1 MLPLK
6 AILQLAHARSF
17 WTQRLVPAKNT
28 LSKFQAPRTLHR
40 GLEFNQLDLSS
51 TSFLSRL
58 QATGKDCTLSRDK
71 KLKSFKSFK
80 SLSLG
85 LSTIERWY
93 YRALNAKDDPVGVP
107 QRKLRCDHS
116 QHPAL
121 SSKLREV
128 LAARYRQH
136 PNWSYHST
144 LIALLAAALILDVLV
159 SSRSIVR
166 RLLVMKWLVWI
177 GRLSEEC
184 YKLRM

>member
-71 KLKSFKSFK
+71 KLKS
-80 SLSLG
+80 
-85 LSTIERWY
+85 
-93 YRALNAKDDPVGVP
+93 
-107 QRKLRCDHS
+107 
-116 QHPAL
+116 
-121 SSKLREV
+121 
-128 LAARYRQH
+128 
-136 PNWSYHST
+136 
-144 LIALLAAALILDVLV
+144 LINPLV
-159 SSRSIVR
+159 A
-166 RLLVMKWLVWI
+166 
-177 GRLSEEC
+177 
-184 YKLRM
+184 